1 MKKAVTT
8 NNPEE
13 TKCLGKKIGRFLKEG
28 DVIALV
34 GNLGAGKTV
43 IANGLCTGLGVKE
56 DYITSPTYTIIN
68 QYDGR
73 IPVYHIDLYRLNDSK
88 ELYNIGWDEYIY
100 GNGTCII
107 EWADKAAEMLPEE
120 YLMVNIEVT
129 GKDKRKITLQAKGV
143 SYKNLLERV
152 K

>member
-1 MKKAVTT
+1 MKKAFTT
-8 NNPEE
+8 NSPEE
-13 TKCLGKKIGRFLKEG
+13 TMHLGRKIGKLLKQG

-43 IANGLCTGLGVKE
+43 IANGLCSGLGVKQS
-56 DYITSPTYTIIN
+56 YITSPTYTIIN

-73 IPVYHIDLYRLNDSK
+73 IPVYHIDLYRLSDSR

-100 GNGTCII
+100 GTGTCII

-129 GKDKRKITLQAKGV
+129 GKDKRKITLQKSSAK
-143 SYKNLLERV
+143 
-152 K
+152 